1 MAYSCYLTAAQPWAY
16 NLTLRSSVF
25 SFVPLTT
32 WSEWIPLKTVVVLSA
47 WYTGST
53 KNRRLY
59 FVTAKPYHS
68 PLSSWST
75 IFHSKSWT
83 TLEKNGTITLCLG
96 PVGLIKVSVT
106 VWAPY
111 EAFWITEQ
119 STDEQFL
126 WPWKNLTRALH
137 TQSTMSVKV
146 CTHAHLACK
155 TANEGKDTVCR
166 WESPVA

>member
-83 TLEKNGTITLCLG
+83 TLEKKWHYNTLSGTCRAYQSICHSVGPLWSFLNHRTEYWWTIFVTLKKSYTCSTHSEHHVSEG
-96 PVGLIKVSVT
+96 MHTCTPGLQDS
-106 VWAPY
+106 
-111 EAFWITEQ
+111 
-119 STDEQFL
+119 
-126 WPWKNLTRALH
+126 
-137 TQSTMSVKV
+137 
-146 CTHAHLACK
+146 
-155 TANEGKDTVCR
+155 
-166 WESPVA
+166 